1 MISISKK
8 VEYSISLIA
17 YLSKFEGKI
26 ISLKDA
32 SQELGLPY
40 RFLAQLASALKQGG
54 LLESKEGKTGGYNL
68 EKSWK
73 SRNIYDLVKA
83 LGENDHMVKC
93 LAGGKCVREAKCNAK
108 MIWQKLET
116 VFVDELKNIK
126 LSELQ

>member
-8 VEYSISLIA
+8 VEYSISLIT

-32 SQELGLPY
+32 SRELGLPY
-40 RFLAQLASALKQGG
+40 RFLAQLASSLKQGG

-68 EKSWK
+68 EKGWK

-93 LAGGKCVREAKCNAK
+93 LAGEKCVREAKCSAK
-108 MIWQKLET
+108 LIWQKLET